1 MKVQATQIAGV
12 LIVEPAVFGDDR
24 GFFLESFNRRAMREI
39 GIDAHFV
46 QDNHSRSQRNVLRG
60 LHYQIGQ
67 PQGKLVRVV
76 SGTVFDVAVDLRRNS
91 PTFGRWV
98 GVELSAENKRMF
110 WMPPGMAHGFIV
122 LSDFADFLYKAT
134 DYYAPEFERTILWND
149 PDLGIRWPLVGE
161 PILSSKDAAG
171 LTFRDAE
178 VYEGVLLL
186 KDENARN

>member
-1 MKVQATQIAGV
+1 MKVQPTQIAGV
-12 LIVEPAVFGDDR
+12 LIVEPTVFGDDR